1 MLPPKKSSLSL
12 LQLTS
17 FSLPFLTIVLSS
29 SGIGGGTGSPETFF
43 TEPKRGGKLQS
54 KFAFY
59 AFLLINYMD
68 LVLATYNR
76 LSRASLR
83 ASHSGLA
90 LISVYNTR
98 LIHEN
103 APVKRKIT
111 EGKITGRSYHHI

>member
-1 MLPPKKSSLSL
+1 MLPPEKSSLPL

-17 FSLPFLTIVLSS
+17 FSLLFLTIVLSS

-43 TEPKRGGKLQS
+43 TEPKRGGKLQC

-68 LVLATYNR
+68 LVVATYNR
-76 LSRASLR
+76 LYRGSLR
-83 ASHSGLA
+83 ASHTGLA
-90 LISVYNTR
+90 LISVYSTR

-103 APVKRKIT
+103 APVKRKMT
-111 EGKITGRSYHHI
+111 END